1 MRISGLVLMAGPLM
15 RTFAF
20 LSSAILFVTLDQSVK
35 ALVLRLFRERQSIR
49 FGAVTIRKV
58 LNRRAFSGLLRG
70 RPILLVVLIA
80 EILLFVVALQFPATS
95 GGPLA
100 PYAYGIAIG
109 GAASNALDQVL
120 RGGVVDFIDLGF
132 WPVFNL
138 ADLAIVAG
146 ILTGTCV

>member
-1 MRISGLVLMAGPLM
+1 M
-15 RTFAF
+15 
-20 LSSAILFVTLDQSVK
+20 
-35 ALVLRLFRERQSIR
+35 
-49 FGAVTIRKV
+49 
-58 LNRRAFSGLLRG
+58 LNRRAFGDLLQS
-70 RPILLVVLIA
+70 RPILLVVLVA
-80 EILLFVVALQFPATS
+80 EIVLFVVALQFTAIT

-100 PYAYGIAIG
+100 PYAYGMAIG

-146 ILTGTCV
+146 IVTGTCV